1 MTDPERQRTKPGCP
15 PAIPMEL
22 RPKVFSLYREGLGY
36 RAIARE
42 LRKDVLC
49 VDWST
54 IRRLLKTQGAEPG
67 SNVPSRTLSTTILTR
82 HNPVQT
88 GNPTAPGYLGARNRM
103 PLSQEATLMVLK
115 CSNSE
120 DEPRKT

>member
-1 MTDPERQRTKPGCP
+1 MTDPERQRTKPGRP
-15 PAIPMEL
+15 LAIPMEL

-42 LRKDVLC
+42 LRKDGLC

-82 HNPVQT
+82 YNPVQMGESHSPRLPRGKKSHAAKPR
-88 GNPTAPGYLGARNRM
+88 GNLDGL
-103 PLSQEATLMVLK
+103 EVLK
-115 CSNSE
+115 F
-120 DEPRKT
+120 RG